1 MDRTVY
7 SGPYCNVLTRNRYML
22 ITEFARFRQFQC
34 WRGKHHLAFPIR

>member
-22 ITEFARFRQFQC
+22 ITEFARFGQFRC
-34 WRGKHHLAFPIR
+34 LRGKLDLAFPIR